1 MKILLLS
8 TRSRYGLKA
17 MFDLAMNYGCGPK
30 TLKQIASR
38 QKLPE
43 QYLEQILISL
53 RKAGLIKG
61 VRGAQGGYILTRAPQ
76 DITVGNI
83 IRVLENS
90 IATVGCV
97 QGDGEDVCEDIG
109 FCPSRSVWMQI
120 EKSINDTMDAISL
133 SDMIND
139 YKGLCQST
147 NPLKEYGEKKNG

>member
-1 MKILLLS
+1 
-8 TRSRYGLKA
+8 

-30 TLKQIASR
+30 TLKNIASR

-53 RKAGLIKG
+53 RKAELIKG
-61 VRGAQGGYILTRAPQ
+61 VRGAQGGYVLARSPQ
-76 DITVGNI
+76 EITVGNI

-90 IATVGCV
+90 VSTVGCV
-97 QGDGEDVCEDIG
+97 QDDGKDTCQDID
-109 FCPSRSVWMQI
+109 FCPSRSVWLQI
-120 EKSINDTMDAISL
+120 EKSLNDTMDAISL

-147 NPLKEYGEKKNG
+147 NSLKEYGEKKNG